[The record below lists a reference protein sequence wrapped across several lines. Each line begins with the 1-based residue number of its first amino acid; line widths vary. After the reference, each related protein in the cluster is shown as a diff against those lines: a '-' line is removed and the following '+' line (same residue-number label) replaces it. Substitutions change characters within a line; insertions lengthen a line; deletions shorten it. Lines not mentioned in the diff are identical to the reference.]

1 MRNRRFLISSD
12 YNMNAKL
19 ITSLALAATLCIGC
33 EGNGPN
39 TQNGAVAGG
48 ALGALAGGIIG
59 HNSGGGAAGGAIVGG
74 ILGAVAGGT
83 IGNSVDHQNGTLYH
97 NEYDAT
103 SNVAVVQV
111 PPQPAPPEDYVTAQP
126 SPSAVW
132 VAGYWAFDGYRY
144 TWVAG
149 HWEIPPQYY
158 TVFVRPHWVYRG
170 GQYFYVRGYWR

>member
-1 MRNRRFLISSD
+1 
-12 YNMNAKL
+12 MNAKL
-19 ITSLALAATLCIGC
+19 ITSLALAATIFTGC

-48 ALGALAGGIIG
+48 ALGALIGGIIG
-59 HNSGGGAAGGAIVGG
+59 HNGGGGTAGGAVVGG
-74 ILGAVAGGT
+74 LLGAVAGGT

-97 NEYDAT
+97 NEFDAT

-111 PPQPAPPEDYVTAQP
+111 PPQPAPPADYVTAQP

-132 VAGYWAFDGYRY
+132 VAGYWIYDGYRY
-144 TWVAG
+144 SWVAG

-158 TVFVRPHWVYRG
+158 TVFVRPHWVNRG